1 MVTSLVQKYA
11 FSFLVV
17 YEGKSMKRCE
27 RMQEFEQNVLV
38 GLKMEN
44 EAEGRQADRKR
55 ERDSFAAE
63 SLVITKTKIDSL
75 RSTVRYASPGSL

>member
-27 RMQEFEQNVLV
+27 RMQEFEQNLLV
-38 GLKMEN
+38 GLKME
-44 EAEGRQADRKR
+44 
-55 ERDSFAAE
+55 
-63 SLVITKTKIDSL
+63 TKLKDDKQTENANATHSRL
-75 RSTVRYASPGSL
+75 SR